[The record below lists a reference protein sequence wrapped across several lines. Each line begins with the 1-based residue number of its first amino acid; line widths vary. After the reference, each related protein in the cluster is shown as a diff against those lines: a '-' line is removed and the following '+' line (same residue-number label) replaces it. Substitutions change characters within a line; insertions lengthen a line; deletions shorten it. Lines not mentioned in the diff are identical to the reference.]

1 VLLLLVLLALQ
12 DPEPAEQDDWE
23 AVPLGGGEAA
33 AAAAAAA
40 DGGGAMGDDAEDE
53 DWEDV

>member
-1 VLLLLVLLALQ
+1 MFVLLLVLLGVQ

-23 AVPLGGGEAA
+23 AVPLGGSEAA
-33 AAAAAAA
+33 ATV
-40 DGGGAMGDDAEDE
+40 GGGAMGDDAEDE